1 MPITAGIVVGDYAR
15 FYIDGEPIGYA
26 TSCTLDFTRE
36 TKTTLHKDND
46 TGATT
51 WGTVTLGTASGT
63 FSGEAFFSQD
73 GYNTSTHA
81 SPFDLFDMLT
91 NGTAVTV
98 QFRIP
103 ASIDNVG
110 DKYWEFDAYITAQ
123 SIQAPTN
130 DNATMSFSGIVNGEP
145 SVITVT

>member
-1 MPITAGIVVGDYAR
+1 MPITSGLVVGDYAR
-15 FYIDGEPIGYA
+15 FYLEGEPIGYA
-26 TSCTLDFTRE
+26 TSCTLDFSRE
-36 TKTTLHKDND
+36 TKQTLHTDNY
-46 TGATT
+46 TGSTGWATS
-51 WGTVTLGTASGT
+51 TLGTASGT

-81 SPFDLFDMLT
+81 SPFDLFSMLT

-103 ASIDNVG
+103 ASVDNVG
-110 DKYWEFDAYITAQ
+110 DKYWEFESYITAQ
-123 SIQAPTN
+123 SISAPTN

>member
-15 FYIDGEPIGYA
+15 FYLEGEPIGYA

-36 TKTTLHKDND
+36 TKQTLHKDNY
-46 TGATT
+46 TG
-51 WGTVTLGTASGT
+51 GTGWASYTQGTASGT

-103 ASIDNVG
+103 ASVDNVG
-110 DKYWEFDAYITAQ
+110 DKYWEFESYITAQ
-123 SIQAPTN
+123 SISAPTN
-130 DNATMSFSGIVNGEP
+130 DNATMSFSGVVNGEP